1 MSGLGK
7 DMLGVAGN
15 SWNVVRAGMFPDTNT
30 IKTLMK
36 EQHEIIRDLGKD
48 SLCVLAYDNLDFDF
62 KVKEP
67 TLENPGSFISI
78 TTRMFI
84 PLGHGTMLEDL
95 CYSRELW
102 ERSTLNPHGLK
113 DVSPVQPP
121 SQKYLVK

>member
-48 SLCVLAYDNLDFDF
+48 SLCLLAYNNPDSYPVISVYLSDLYPNLFGRPKHIDDWQI
-62 KVKEP
+62 
-67 TLENPGSFISI
+67 TLLLF
-78 TTRMFI
+78 
-84 PLGHGTMLEDL
+84 
-95 CYSRELW
+95 
-102 ERSTLNPHGLK
+102 
-113 DVSPVQPP
+113 V
-121 SQKYLVK
+121 